1 MKAVVFEQP
10 GPAEVLK
17 YVEVAE
23 KSPGRGEAVV
33 RVHAAGMNRIDIW
46 IRSGVYKV
54 PLPRIIGA
62 EAAGVVE
69 EVGED
74 VANVSKGDSV
84 VVNPAVT
91 CGRCRFCIKGF
102 DSLCENHRLL
112 GLGAD
117 GTYAEKIVVPAS
129 NLYPIPNGL
138 EMYEAAS
145 IMVTYMT
152 VWHAA
157 VTRAGITPGS
167 TVLVVGAGSGVG
179 VAAIQLCKLFGA
191 TIITTVGED
200 WKAEKAYKLGADY
213 VVNRKKRKVSET
225 VNEITKGLGVDMV
238 IDHAGQAIWDE
249 TVKSLSPGGKLV
261 FLGATTGENASVNIR
276 YAYRRQ
282 LSLLGCYGWNKQEIP
297 TVLQLFEK
305 KLLKPVVD
313 RTFPLKN
320 AVEAHRLMESDSFFG
335 KLVLIP

>member
-1 MKAVVFEQP
+1 MKAVVLEQP
-10 GPAEVLK
+10 GPPEVLK
-17 YVEVAE
+17 YVDVAE
-23 KSPGRGEAVV
+23 KRPGEGEAVV
-33 RVHAAGMNRIDIW
+33 RVQAAGMNRIDIW

-74 VANVSKGDSV
+74 VANVSKRDRV
-84 VVNPAVT
+84 VVNPAIT
-91 CGRCRFCIKGF
+91 CGRCRFCLKGF
-102 DSLCENHRLL
+102 DSLCENHKLL
-112 GLGAD
+112 GHGAD
-117 GTYAEKIVVPAS
+117 GTYAEKITVPAI

-138 EMYEAAS
+138 QMHEAAS

-157 VTRAGITPGS
+157 VTRANITPGS

-191 TIITTVGED
+191 TVITTVGED
-200 WKAEKAYKLGADY
+200 WKAEKAYALGADH
-213 VVNRKKRKVSET
+213 VVNRKKRKVSEA
-225 VNEITKGLGVDMV
+225 VNEITKGQGVDMV
-238 IDHAGQAIWDE
+238 IEHAGQAIWDE
-249 TVKSLSPGGKLV
+249 AVKSLSPGGKLV
-261 FLGATTGENASVNIR
+261 YFGATSGENASVNIR
-276 YAYRRQ
+276 YTYRRQ
-282 LSLLGCYGWNKQEIP
+282 LSLLGSYSWNKQEIP
-297 TVLQLFEK
+297 SVLQLFEK
-305 KLLKPVVD
+305 KLLKPLVD

-320 AVEAHRLMESDSFFG
+320 AAEAHKLMESDAFFG